1 MKLYYREYG
10 QGRPVIMLHGL
21 FGFSDNLQTLAKG
34 LSETCWV
41 MTPDHRNHGRSPH
54 TDTHSYPEMAEDVR
68 RFMEEKGVLQAAFVG
83 HSMGGKV
90 AMQLALDHPELV
102 EKLVVVDIAPGQ
114 ANDGHSAIFKALL
127 AMDLGAI
134 KTRSD
139 AEAMLSGQS
148 FADPAT
154 LQFLLKNITR
164 EPDGSYNWKMNLPVL
179 WHSYANILAPVDGF
193 PYSGPTLFVR
203 GGRSNYIRDSD
214 WSLIKKLFPQASVHV
229 IQGAGHW
236 VHVEQPAA
244 LLGLLRGFLA
254 GD

>member
-1 MKLYYREYG
+1 MELFYREYG

-34 LSETCWV
+34 LSQTFWV

-54 TDTHSYPEMAEDVR
+54 ADTHSYPEMAEDVR
-68 RFMEEKGVLQAAFVG
+68 RFMEEKGILQAAFVG

-114 ANDGHSAIFKALL
+114 AKDGHSAIFEALL
-127 AMDLGAI
+127 ALDLSAI
-134 KTRSD
+134 QTRSD
-139 AEAMLSGQS
+139 AEAMLSAQP

-164 EPDGSYNWKMNLPVL
+164 QQDGSYSWKMNLPVL
-179 WHSYANILAPVDGF
+179 WRSYANILAPVDGF

-203 GGRSNYIRDSD
+203 GGRSNYIKDND
-214 WSLIKKLFPQASVHV
+214 WPLIQRLFPNASVHI

-244 LLGLLRGFLA
+244 LLSLLRGFLE